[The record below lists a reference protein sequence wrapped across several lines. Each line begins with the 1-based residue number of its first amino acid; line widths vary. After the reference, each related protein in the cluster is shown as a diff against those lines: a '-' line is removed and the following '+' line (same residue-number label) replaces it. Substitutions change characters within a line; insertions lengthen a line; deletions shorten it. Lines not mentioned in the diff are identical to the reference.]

1 MRRTSMTKLLLQS
14 TCLSIACGISSSS
27 SSLVLLSQQKKNEL
41 EHGPRCI
48 QERMR
53 EGASLR
59 LLPSGSSALFRR
71 HTCLL
76 IAFTP

>member
-1 MRRTSMTKLLLQS
+1 MRRTTMTKLFLQS
-14 TCLSIACGISSSS
+14 TCLSIACGICSYSSSP
-27 SSLVLLSQQKKNEL
+27 VLLW
-41 EHGPRCI
+41 HGPRCI

-76 IAFTP
+76 LLFAFTP